1 MDAFITETTTGY
13 VTLKLYKGSLSVV
26 SRTSPYSLYCQD
38 ISSFQEGSGIY
49 NQVDAA
55 SFIRLYGI
63 PIRVRAMLQNR
74 L

>member
-1 MDAFITETTTGY
+1 MHLWKISETTTGS
-13 VTLKLYKGSLSVV
+13 VTLKLYKGSFSIV

-55 SFIRLYGI
+55 NFIRLYGF
-63 PIRVRAMLQNR
+63 PIKVQAMLQN
-74 L
+74 